1 MTPNTLSVVLRES
14 ARIQIQLANEQAGA
28 AVKVINAWVAAL
40 GRSNTVFCS
49 GNDGSA
55 ADSEHRAGDREDCT
69 RIILASGTTLE
80 PC

>member
-1 MTPNTLSVVLRES
+1 MTPETLSTVLRES
-14 ARIQIQLANEQAGA
+14 ARIQIQLAEKQAGA
-28 AVKVINAWVAAL
+28 VVKVIDAWVAAL
-40 GRSNTVFCS
+40 GRSNTAFYL

-69 RIILASGTTLE
+69 RIILASGTTIE